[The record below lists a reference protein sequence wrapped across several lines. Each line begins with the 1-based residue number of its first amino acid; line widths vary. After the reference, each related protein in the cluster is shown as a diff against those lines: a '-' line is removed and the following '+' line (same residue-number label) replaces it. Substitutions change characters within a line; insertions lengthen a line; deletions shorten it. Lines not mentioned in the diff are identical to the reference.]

1 MTNFKPDDDLA
12 EWGAAYVLGA
22 LSLTDRRSYESYLAA
37 NPTRAAELT
46 ELAGMPGILNALS
59 RDEAVALTD
68 LAGARPAHEQPDD
81 SQKTVASL
89 AHAAAKRRQRSR
101 RTFLA
106 AAVASAAALA
116 IAGGVVGA
124 TVFRPSSAP
133 TQPAAMQPMEP
144 MQPTPRC
151 GLTAKLAVSE
161 KKWGTALSWACQY
174 TKDWSRTVPSYDIVV
189 TTRDGVQKA
198 VGSWKPA
205 GDEAAGLSAATNIP
219 TSQIHTVDIRVT
231 GSDEPLAITTLR

>member
-22 LSLTDRRSYESYLAA
+22 LSLTDRRAYESYLAA

-68 LAGARPAHEQPDD
+68 LAGPRPAEERPDD
-81 SQKTVASL
+81 SRKNVASL
-89 AHAAAKRRQRSR
+89 AHAAAKRRRRSR

-124 TVFRPSSAP
+124 KVFRPVP
-133 TQPAAMQPMEP
+133 TQPAAMQPMQP
-144 MQPTPRC
+144 MQPTPR
-151 GLTAKLAVSE
+151 GGVTAKLAVSE

-189 TTRDGVQKA
+189 TTRDGAQKA

-205 GDEAAGLSAATNIP
+205 GDEAAGLSAATSIP

-231 GSDEPLAITTLR
+231 GSNEPLAITTLR